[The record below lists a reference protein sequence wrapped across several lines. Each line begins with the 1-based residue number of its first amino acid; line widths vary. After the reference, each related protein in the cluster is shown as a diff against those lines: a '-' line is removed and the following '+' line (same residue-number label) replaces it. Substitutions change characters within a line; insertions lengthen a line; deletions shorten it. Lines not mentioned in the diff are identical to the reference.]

1 MRKRSAQD
9 LDGNL
14 TVEPCIAGAP
24 DFAHPTCAQ
33 WGEDFIWAKMLVGPK
48 CHFFNSAAQ
57 LTTTVSGAFGSKST
71 DSLIRKRCPP
81 AVTEYGARG
90 GREATPRNSKSETVA
105 PTSKLSPLFTWT
117 ATSFLS
123 SE

>member
-1 MRKRSAQD
+1 MRKRSAQN

-24 DFAHPTCAQ
+24 DFAHPTCPQ
-33 WGEDFIWAKMLVGPK
+33 WGEDFIWAKMLVRPNR
-48 CHFFNSAAQ
+48 HFFNSATQ
-57 LTTTVSGAFGSKST
+57 LTTTVSGAFGSKSNP
-71 DSLIRKRCPP
+71 SLIRKRCPS
-81 AVTEYGARG
+81 AVTAYGARG
-90 GREATPRNSKSETVA
+90 GRLATPRKSKSETVA

-117 ATSFLS
+117 AISFLS